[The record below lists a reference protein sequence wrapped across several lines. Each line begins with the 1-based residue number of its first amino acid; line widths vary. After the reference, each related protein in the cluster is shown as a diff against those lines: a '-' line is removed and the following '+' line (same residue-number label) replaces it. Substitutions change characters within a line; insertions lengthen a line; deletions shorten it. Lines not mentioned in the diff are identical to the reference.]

1 MLFRDKTDGQGDR
14 ASATAHNCAEPF
26 KASRSLQLPTQLFAS
41 PPHLQS
47 HLSSTMKYFTAL
59 LVLLVLAM
67 AHTSEALSMSQ
78 VAGYWKRGGGSSS
91 SCPTAVAVAWAESH
105 GNPRAR
111 GNNPGS
117 YDRGLWQIN
126 SKWHPDVSDSCAYD
140 AACNAK
146 NAVRISS
153 GGSRWSPWATYNHG
167 KHNKYMSQARSA
179 CSSSRDEDDSA
190 GLSIPDSGS
199 KTWGTPQGKFGQG
212 HVNWSG
218 LSNLFKDEDEDAFS
232 GLRMCCQAI
241 LPKCLECHAR
251 NRQIFK
257 IAKFRKAQSRT
268 RPRRNRR
275 LGGCFGAGKAW
286 PHPDCK
292 YNPWSENKFGDPNR
306 VITRYYNG
314 HYIGRFDEDDDAL
327 GGFSDPPH
335 LGAQRPTGE
344 SIGNWLNL
352 RL

>member
-1 MLFRDKTDGQGDR
+1 
-14 ASATAHNCAEPF
+14 
-26 KASRSLQLPTQLFAS
+26 
-41 PPHLQS
+41 
-47 HLSSTMKYFTAL
+47 MKYFTAV

-67 AHTSEALSMSQ
+67 AHTSNALSMSQ

-126 SKWHPDVSDSCAYD
+126 SKWHPDVSDSCAYN

-167 KHNKYMSQARSA
+167 KHRQYLSQARSA
-179 CSSSRDEDDSA
+179 CSNSRDEDDYT
-190 GLSIPDSGS
+190 GGVTIPDSGS
-199 KTWGTPQGKFGQG
+199 KTWGKPEGRFGQG

-218 LSNLFKDEDEDAFS
+218 LSNLFKDDEEDA
-232 GLRMCCQAI
+232 
-241 LPKCLECHAR
+241 
-251 NRQIFK
+251 
-257 IAKFRKAQSRT
+257 
-268 RPRRNRR
+268 
-275 LGGCFGAGKAW
+275 LGGCCRAMM
-286 PHPDCK
+286 PQC
-292 YNPWSENKFGDPNR
+292 WSCQATRNR
-306 VITRYYNG
+306 MHMRQLRDSRMKDDDDDALGNWRGNQGG
-314 HYIGRFDEDDDAL
+314 HRCMALSCEGIFFDEDDDQL
-327 GGFSDPPH
+327 GFDDFGRPSHTRPH
-335 LGAQRPTGE
+335 MPDNKSVGD
-344 SIGNWLNL
+344 WLNF

>member
-1 MLFRDKTDGQGDR
+1 
-14 ASATAHNCAEPF
+14 
-26 KASRSLQLPTQLFAS
+26 
-41 PPHLQS
+41 
-47 HLSSTMKYFTAL
+47 
-59 LVLLVLAM
+59 
-67 AHTSEALSMSQ
+67 
-78 VAGYWKRGGGSSS
+78 
-91 SCPTAVAVAWAESH
+91 
-105 GNPRAR
+105 
-111 GNNPGS
+111 
-117 YDRGLWQIN
+117 
-126 SKWHPDVSDSCAYD
+126 
-140 AACNAK
+140 
-146 NAVRISS
+146 
-153 GGSRWSPWATYNHG
+153 
-167 KHNKYMSQARSA
+167 MSQARSA

-232 GLRMCCQAI
+232 GLRMCCQAMI
-241 LPKCLECHAR
+241 PSCLECHAR

>member
-1 MLFRDKTDGQGDR
+1 
-14 ASATAHNCAEPF
+14 
-26 KASRSLQLPTQLFAS
+26 
-41 PPHLQS
+41 
-47 HLSSTMKYFTAL
+47 
-59 LVLLVLAM
+59 
-67 AHTSEALSMSQ
+67 MSQ

-199 KTWGTPQGKFGQG
+199 KTWGTPKVLKFGQG

-218 LSNLFKDEDEDAFS
+218 LLNLFKDEDEDAFS
-232 GLRMCCQAI
+232 GMRMCCQAMM
-241 LPKCLECHAR
+241 PSCLACHAR
-251 NRQIFK
+251 NRQI
-257 IAKFRKAQSRT
+257 AKFRKAQ
-268 RPRRNRR
+268 
-275 LGGCFGAGKAW
+275 
-286 PHPDCK
+286 
-292 YNPWSENKFGDPNR
+292 Y
-306 VITRYYNG
+306 
-314 HYIGRFDEDDDAL
+314 DEDDDAL

>member
-1 MLFRDKTDGQGDR
+1 
-14 ASATAHNCAEPF
+14 
-26 KASRSLQLPTQLFAS
+26 
-41 PPHLQS
+41 
-47 HLSSTMKYFTAL
+47 MKYFTAV

-67 AHTSEALSMSQ
+67 AHTSNALSMSQ

-126 SKWHPDVSDSCAYD
+126 SKWHPDVSDSCAYN

-167 KHNKYMSQARSA
+167 KHRQYLSQARSA
-179 CSSSRDEDDSA
+179 CSNSRDEDGSVTVPESGSRTWGDSPSDPNGQLTASWSGLSAMLKDLFGKKPEKTNTDMYSRDEDDYT
-190 GLSIPDSGS
+190 GGVTIPDSGS
-199 KTWGTPQGKFGQG
+199 KTWGKPEGRFGQG

-218 LSNLFKDEDEDAFS
+218 LSNLFKDSDDDALGFG
-232 GLRMCCQAI
+232 GLRMCCQAMI
-241 LPKCLECHAR
+241 DSCLRCHAR
-251 NRQIFK
+251 NRMIMQQL
-257 IAKFRKAQSRT
+257 RDSRMKDDDDQLGFDDFGRPSHT
-268 RPRRNRR
+268 RP
-275 LGGCFGAGKAW
+275 
-286 PHPDCK
+286 HMPDSK
-292 YNPWSENKFGDPNR
+292 SVGD
-306 VITRYYNG
+306 
-314 HYIGRFDEDDDAL
+314 
-327 GGFSDPPH
+327 
-335 LGAQRPTGE
+335 
-344 SIGNWLNL
+344 WLNF